1 MKSEGG
7 NAACLLG
14 TAWFWAA
21 LAQQLEKEGEKSNA
35 VDPYMTLV
43 GYFNSLRELGGARRL
58 IEDEVGNRVAGYASR
73 KRVSETDGLF
83 QNRKI
88 DYDVVELT
96 SRVATDKVAEYKQR
110 LAQPFNTKEHV
121 DVAI

>member
-21 LAQQLEKEGEKSNA
+21 LAQQLKKSGEKQNA

-58 IEDEVGNRVAGYASR
+58 IEDEVRNRLSLYKDRLRLGE
-73 KRVSETDGLF
+73 KEGLF
-83 QNRKI
+83 ENRTI
-88 DYDVVELT
+88 GYEPVELT
-96 SRVATDKVAEYKQR
+96 SRVST
-110 LAQPFNTKEHV
+110 AQVSESK
-121 DVAI
+121 